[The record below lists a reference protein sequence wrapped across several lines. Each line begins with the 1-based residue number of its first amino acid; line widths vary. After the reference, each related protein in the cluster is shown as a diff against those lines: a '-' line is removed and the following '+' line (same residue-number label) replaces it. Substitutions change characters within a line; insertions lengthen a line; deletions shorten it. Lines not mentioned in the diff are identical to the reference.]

1 MESHKV
7 IFSSSVY
14 AGDNSFALFYDM
26 VKNQEF
32 KEVQFFDCSVEGKG
46 VHLMRDGMPL
56 ITIYPQSAVLTHEYH
71 AHNAVVAQED

>member
-1 MESHKV
+1 MEAHKV

-32 KEVQFFDCSVEGKG
+32 KEVQYFDCPVEGRG
-46 VHLMRDGMPL
+46 VHLMKDEYPL
-56 ITIYPQSAVLTHEYH
+56 ITIYPQSAVLTHDHH
-71 AHNAVVAQED
+71 AHNAIVVQEY